1 MKKEKKCPVCGGTE
15 KQHKQGF
22 TTRYT
27 ALQMPALRKK
37 YTLEPKRH
45 AYSDEIREQALKTYF
60 SGVSGRGVG
69 NIFGMSKANVY
80 N

>member
-1 MKKEKKCPVCGGTE
+1 MCGGTE

-22 TTRYT
+22 NQSGTQRYKCQ
-27 ALQMPALRKK
+27 LCGKK

-45 AYSDEIREQALKTYF
+45 AYSDEIKAQALKTYF

-69 NIFGMSKANVY
+69 NLFG
-80 N
+80 